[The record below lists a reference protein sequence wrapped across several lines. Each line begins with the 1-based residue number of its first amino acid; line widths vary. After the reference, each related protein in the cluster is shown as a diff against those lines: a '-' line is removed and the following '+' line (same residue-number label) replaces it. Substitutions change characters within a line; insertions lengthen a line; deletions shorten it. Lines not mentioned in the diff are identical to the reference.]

1 MSDYESDRSVDS
13 AKEYVVK
20 NTTKSQEAKLE
31 AKRLKEEERKKTR
44 RRPEEVRPENLKK
57 AHEKRAELKPVNAE
71 RMKATQELKTLK
83 RIAEA
88 KEAMAQVEALKK
100 RIAELDVSINESRA
114 VQEKARIAKT
124 KPEALPPV
132 AVAEQPKQRRTKVR
146 NIVVREERDESDN
159 DSVLEESIEVIKP
172 RPRGRPRIDAPVS
185 SRQEPVS
192 STMTQAPPKQ
202 DIKKMALK
210 EAIDKQ
216 TNQLLYNSLF
226 GY

>member
-1 MSDYESDRSVDS
+1 MSDYESDQSVDS

-114 VQEKARIAKT
+114 VQEKARTARA

-132 AVAEQPKQRRTKVR
+132 AVVEQPKQRRTKVR

-172 RPRGRPRIDAPVS
+172 RPRGRPRIDAPP
-185 SRQEPVS
+185 RQEPVS

>member
-1 MSDYESDRSVDS
+1 MSDYESDQSVDS

-172 RPRGRPRIDAPVS
+172 RPRGRPRIDAPP
-185 SRQEPVS
+185 RQEAPR
-192 STMTQAPPKQ
+192 QEAPPKQ